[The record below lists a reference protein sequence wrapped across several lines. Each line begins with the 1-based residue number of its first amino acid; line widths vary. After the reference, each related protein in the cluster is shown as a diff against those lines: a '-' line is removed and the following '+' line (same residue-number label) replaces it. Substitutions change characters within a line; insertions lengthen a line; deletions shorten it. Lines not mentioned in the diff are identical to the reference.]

1 MASQAELT
9 AVANA
14 LVKECNAAIGQLQGW
29 ESMMVK
35 QYLTPDKIA
44 AGAGAA
50 AKTAIDALDA
60 VRAAEKPA

>member
-1 MASQAELT
+1 
-9 AVANA
+9 
-14 LVKECNAAIGQLQGW
+14 VKECNAAIGQLQGW